1 MGTVGSVSTMAATA
15 KVLVVD
21 DDPLIRSLVVRL
33 LEGDGYEVSEVGDAI
48 GAAQLLGSD
57 PPDLVVLDVG
67 LPGIDGLELLEG
79 IRRTN
84 DVPVILLTGRSTEDD
99 RVRGLRQGADD
110 YVVKPF
116 LHGELMARVESVLR
130 RCRVPQ
136 HASGPSQ
143 RELLVFDDL
152 RIDPTAREVFVG
164 DRLVELTAREFVLL
178 EFLARSPRQV
188 FNREQLLQ
196 HVWNSSSDWQD
207 PATVTEHV
215 RRLRQKVE
223 PNPDSPRWLRTV
235 RGMGYRFEP

>member
-1 MGTVGSVSTMAATA
+1 MTSDAHAR
-15 KVLVVD
+15 VLVVD
-21 DDPLIRSLVVRL
+21 DDPLIRTLVGRL
-33 LEGDGYEVSEVGDAI
+33 LQGDGYEIVEAGDAI
-48 GAAQLLGSD
+48 AAAQLVGSVA
-57 PPDLVVLDVG
+57 PDLVVLDVG

-84 DVPVILLTGRSTEDD
+84 DVPVILLTGRSSEDD

-116 LHGELMARVESVLR
+116 LHGELVARVQSVLR
-130 RCRVPQ
+130 RARQPQTVP
-136 HASGPSQ
+136 ASQPATL
-143 RELLVFDDL
+143 RFDELE
-152 RIDPTAREVFVG
+152 IDPTAREVRVG

-215 RRLRQKVE
+215 RRVRLKIE
-223 PNPDSPRWLRTV
+223 PSPDNPRWLRTV
-235 RGMGYRFEP
+235 RGVGYRFEP

>member
-1 MGTVGSVSTMAATA
+1 MAPSA

-21 DDPLIRSLVVRL
+21 DDPLIRTLVARL
-33 LEGDGYEVSEVGDAI
+33 LEADGYEVREVGDAI
-48 GAAQLLGSD
+48 AAAQLLGSD
-57 PPDLVVLDVG
+57 APDLVVLDVG

-84 DVPVILLTGRSTEDD
+84 DVPVILLTGRSSEDD

-130 RCRVPQ
+130 RARVPQ
-136 HASGPSQ
+136 PAGGPVEQ
-143 RELLVFDDL
+143 HEVLAFDDL
-152 RIDPTAREVFVG
+152 RIDPAAREVFVG
-164 DRLVELTAREFVLL
+164 DRVVDLTAREFVLL

-188 FNREQLLQ
+188 FSREQLLQ

-215 RRLRQKVE
+215 RRVRQKIE
-223 PNPDSPRWLRTV
+223 PNAEAPRWLRTV